1 MWQYKTTTDDATLAT
16 SSEYSQIYFYVLM
29 HLINNTWQTMYL
41 VSAQQQQY
49 HTAMQWATNGH
60 SCD

>member
-1 MWQYKTTTDDATLAT
+1 
-16 SSEYSQIYFYVLM
+16 
-29 HLINNTWQTMYL
+29 MYL